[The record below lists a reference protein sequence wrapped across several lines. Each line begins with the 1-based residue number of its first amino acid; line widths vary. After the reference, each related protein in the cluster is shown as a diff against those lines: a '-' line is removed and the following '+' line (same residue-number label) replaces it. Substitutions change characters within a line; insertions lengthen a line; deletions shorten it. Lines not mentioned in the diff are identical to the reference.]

1 MNRASLLLLFVFVTA
16 CTGTLTDEQRKK
28 IKENM
33 EQGKIKKVTDA
44 EITEAAFK
52 FGRGIASV
60 QEKKDKTL
68 TNQAFLD
75 SLSRAFDVEI
85 ISLQTGSTSLR
96 GIEKQILEAY
106 TQSVPGTSDNVQKMG
121 SDSLIYT
128 KPIVREHPDGSLEFI
143 KALGIRMTRKQIV
156 LGIE

>member
-1 MNRASLLLLFVFVTA
+1 
-16 CTGTLTDEQRKK
+16 
-28 IKENM
+28 M

-44 EITEAAFK
+44 QITEAAFE
-52 FGRGIASV
+52 FGRGIAAA

-68 TNQAFLD
+68 TNQVFLD
-75 SLSRAFDVEI
+75 SLGHAFEVEI
-85 ISLQTGSTSLR
+85 ISIQSGSTSLR

-106 TQSVPGTSDNVQKMG
+106 TQTVPGTSDNVQKMG

-143 KALGIRMTRKQIV
+143 KALGIRMTRKQVV
-156 LGIE
+156 LSIK